1 MMMLLVL
8 GACQKTEID
17 SEYSAIAGEWIWAE
31 STGGIAGTTIKPST
45 AREKVLEFTADGQF
59 EITETDSLV
68 SSGTYEIK
76 MMKSIRS
83 EEKLPTIV
91 YSTEGFQ
98 QTFEIKNNELILF
111 DEVYDGYTH
120 RYVKPD

>member
-17 SEYSAIAGEWIWAE
+17 SEYSAIVGEWIWAE